1 MEIPVLDTSSSATA
15 SSSASANGDTYNR
28 KPLKTE
34 PVLHAIIDINYRLSS
49 RKRGQLSLRWTFM
62 IGYFSG
68 TGNSLY
74 AAKKLAELT
83 GDRALSLADI
93 MSQPEHLPH
102 RRFGI
107 VFPVYF
113 GDVPEPVRDLSP
125 RHPSIRGPI
134 SLASRPAAERE
145 GGPFGPCPDC
155 FKKGAATWPTA
166 DPAHDRQQ
174 HRRLAPPY

>member
-1 MEIPVLDTSSSATA
+1 
-15 SSSASANGDTYNR
+15 
-28 KPLKTE
+28 
-34 PVLHAIIDINYRLSS
+34 
-49 RKRGQLSLRWTFM
+49 M

-113 GDVPEPVRDLSP
+113 GDVPEPVRDFIA

-166 DPAHDRQQ
+166 
-174 HRRLAPPY
+174 

>member
-1 MEIPVLDTSSSATA
+1 
-15 SSSASANGDTYNR
+15 
-28 KPLKTE
+28 
-34 PVLHAIIDINYRLSS
+34 
-49 RKRGQLSLRWTFM
+49 M

-113 GDVPEPVRDLSP
+113 GDVPE
-125 RHPSIRGPI
+125 
-134 SLASRPAAERE
+134 AAERE

-166 DPAHDRQQ
+166 
-174 HRRLAPPY
+174 